1 MGLDMDIQVLLLEV
15 VEAGV
20 DTVVMV
26 VINSNT
32 LLERHTDV

>member
-1 MGLDMDIQVLLLEV
+1 MGLDMDIQVLLLGV
-15 VEAGV
+15 VEVGV